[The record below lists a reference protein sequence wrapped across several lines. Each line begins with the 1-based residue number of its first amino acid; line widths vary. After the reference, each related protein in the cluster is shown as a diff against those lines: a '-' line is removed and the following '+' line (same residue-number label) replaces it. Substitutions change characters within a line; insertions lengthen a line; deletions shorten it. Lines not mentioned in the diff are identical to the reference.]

1 MPKFDNKKVVSDD
14 NSEVKQNWVEI
25 NSSNLSIKLNL
36 NTNTTRHIDVGI
48 STGNGASKNTMLD
61 YSGLAE
67 GTKTKLALAVCYFDD
82 AAQKM
87 KPVAYG
93 IVDADV
99 KAGNLLHYA
108 GDLSKMNTLN
118 FNEWND
124 QTKVKDPNKKWYL
137 VGITLENETDEDLE
151 DPKKGVQFGG
161 ESIYTKEPMDDLP
174 GDYDHGVFP
183 LKEKILL
190 KKAVEVKDKGK
201 IKLPFY
207 MPYTQINVE
216 WSQQN
221 GKTTAV
227 FKTPTSGVTFM
238 PVGQFANIRF
248 KNYLQKNVRFLPN
261 KDIFIIYRT
270 KAFAT
275 KGIFNI
281 LAENGAPNGSVP
293 VTADTTYD
301 ICFQVNTGNSPE
313 TINSA
318 QTANTDNDYLA
329 WIVPTGVEDNY
340 SCVIKSANQK
350 DIYTNNQNPANFSFI
365 ELQGQQNTA
374 EFTPNNEAQLCMY
387 KSAAKL
393 TKDKIEKNNVY
404 IAAIN
409 SDVIISEVYHCAN
422 PDSIDFRNQSL
433 FEFYNPTINKID
445 LSDYGVVRSL
455 NSTSVNG
462 QTFANT
468 RYAYSKG
475 TLETTVMYSLKD
487 EKEWYPAYYV
497 GDGANPERDNL
508 VDKVN
513 GKTVSFGNDKLL
525 WGKPG
530 SFNGGM
536 NYYDNGYN
544 KNNAWYGF
552 QPGKTV
558 VLTTAQ
564 PTIAFQDAYSHCSK
578 SFSFNNFKSGAPR
591 EYSGVTVSNID
602 DMPKTCQSMQTCLLT
617 LGGNGESYG
626 NGPRYPKWTECLN
639 PESPTSA
646 TMQHGTFDGYALM
659 KRVTYKEK
667 IADGEYKDVTK
678 YVVVDVYAPST
689 PEARIVYYG
698 KLRASTGSVSGNW
711 NLFRAI
717 IEQTIG
723 TAPATPN
730 SGLPTLEKNN
740 KYDRYWAT
748 RKDGADL
755 PSIYFNQDNWDYAAP
770 TQVNTNFPKYHD
782 NYRKGT
788 PTIGYRYD
796 GQNGLTSRKP

>member
-1 MPKFDNKKVVSDD
+1 MPKFDNKKVASDD

-108 GDLSKMNTLN
+108 GNLSKINTLN

-124 QTKVKDPNKKWYL
+124 QTKVNDPNKKWYL

-151 DPKKGVQFGG
+151 DPKKCVQFGG

-190 KKAVEVKDKGK
+190 KKAVEVKAKGK

-221 GKTTAV
+221 GKTTAL

-318 QTANTDNDYLA
+318 QMANTDNDYLA
-329 WIVPTGVEDNY
+329 WIVPTGLEDNY

-350 DIYTNNQNPANFSFI
+350 NIYTNNQNPANFSFI

-387 KSAAKL
+387 KSASKL

-409 SDVIISEVYHCAN
+409 SDVIISEVYHCAYPADDKTY
-422 PDSIDFRNQSL
+422 PDSVRFRNQSL

-455 NSTSVNG
+455 KSTSVNG

-475 TLETTVMYSLKD
+475 SLETTVMYSLKD

-513 GKTVSFGNDKLL
+513 GKTVSFGEDKFTWAGNHN
-525 WGKPG
+525 WGI
-530 SFNGGM
+530 NWI
-536 NYYDNGYN
+536 DNGYGSPSN
-544 KNNAWYGF
+544 KWRGF
-552 QPGKTV
+552 DAGKTAV
-558 VLTTAQ
+558 LLTQQCSNIYFEEWNYKFSLPFAGSSGKSGDPSAYSGFSQSIETIKSKDICQSIQTCVLTLEGRQ
-564 PTIAFQDAYSHCSK
+564 
-578 SFSFNNFKSGAPR
+578 AP
-591 EYSGVTVSNID
+591 
-602 DMPKTCQSMQTCLLT
+602 Q
-617 LGGNGESYG
+617 
-626 NGPRYPKWTECLN
+626 RYPIWKEAQR
-639 PESPTSA
+639 PDSPTSA

-689 PEARIVYYG
+689 PDARIVYSG
-698 KLRASTGSVSGNW
+698 KLLAGTDNVSGLW
-711 NLFRAI
+711 NTHI
-717 IEQTIG
+717 GVIERVIG
-723 TAPATPN
+723 DNAH
-730 SGLPTLEKNN
+730 TLKEKNN

-755 PSIYFNQDNWDYAAP
+755 PSIYFNPDNWDYAVP
-770 TQVNTNFPKYHD
+770 TVCNTADEKWHD
-782 NYRKGT
+782 NYRNGT
-788 PTIGYRYD
+788 PTMGYRYD